1 MCYTLKHILDS
12 NIHRSINKCFVY
24 LAIWPFQR
32 WNEMREKTIRFD
44 VPSCHNILISSPNY
58 LHELL
63 ELSEQVLR
71 NSQPKTKQDLLYE
84 KSKHNRQLT
93 KHNIIYLLNTITHT
107 MMRSFNIFFKC
118 SVTQRKR
125 EWKGFSRR
133 FTYYIVLLYF

>member
-1 MCYTLKHILDS
+1 MPPY
-12 NIHRSINKCFVY
+12 
-24 LAIWPFQR
+24 
-32 WNEMREKTIRFD
+32 
-44 VPSCHNILISSPNY
+44 HNILISSPNY

-107 MMRSFNIFFKC
+107 MMRSFNILKC
-118 SVTQRKR
+118 SVTQRKT
-125 EWKGFSRR
+125 ENKKFLAGGLHITLFHCIFKTRR
-133 FTYYIVLLYF
+133 L